1 MLSGDVM
8 KRANWKIY
16 AFWIGLAEAVGL
28 LSGLLSR
35 NATASFG
42 ESALQSPLS
51 PPAIVFPIV
60 WTVLYALMG
69 ISAARISLST
79 QSPQRSRGL
88 NLFITQLIVN
98 FFWSLIFFNAGAYGF
113 ALIWLI
119 LLWVLVLWMILSFRK
134 VDPLAA
140 LLQIPYLLWLTFA
153 AYLNYAVWMLNK

>member
-69 ISAARISLST
+69 VSAARISLSA